1 MAISV
6 SYTTLSLTG
15 RAGANLLQLLVQLTA
30 RRVLQNQIHAV
41 LPPAKKTPSVRVA
54 ELRLVEVLTPG

>member
-1 MAISV
+1 LAISV

-41 LPPAKKTPSVRVA
+41 LPPEKTPSVRVA